1 MHNCPRID
9 AAGKRSPS
17 RSHEQDA
24 KGYCRSH
31 EPSTFSFDVLT
42 QLHPRFGAAQAMKS
56 LRVNVVLAAALLAI
70 LGAILHPLSLLLGLA
85 PFDTRPILA
94 ILADIRTVIG
104 NLLGWGLFS
113 LVAIMCVYVIR
124 GRLRKP
130 SRDSAMEKW
139 FRDVGS
145 PADSPEHED
154 RVVVAIT
161 AYNDAEAT
169 AQAVRDFKRQPS
181 VMQVL
186 VIDNNSTDRTATMAA
201 AAGAKVIREAW
212 QGYGYAC
219 IRGLSE
225 ATKIAG
231 ANVIVLVEGD
241 GTFLAEDI
249 PKFLAY
255 TKHADLVLGNRVVR
269 GLVDGDSQMD
279 YFFTWGNMAVAML
292 LRIRFWDARFLGPG
306 GLSDVGCTYR
316 AIRREALERILPD
329 LVVGG
334 SHFSP
339 HMILVGL
346 ASGLSV
352 VEIPVRF
359 RRRVGNSKGASQS
372 LVQGL
377 KVGAAMIWHIMTFTP
392 PSAAHKRG
400 VIVERDGVLIRH
412 PHRGDPLQQDF
423 EFVPGAV
430 EGLATL
436 SRHGHKVAIVGDELT
451 TAGTGSS
458 QDPARGVD
466 ALIAAQ
472 VARMGGQ
479 VDAFVLCDHGA
490 DEGCSCRYPTPRLVI
505 KAAQRLQLDP
515 TRAIT
520 VSNRRPFLDAASVL
534 GCSTI
539 LISDD
544 TQEPLADDRAA
555 DARDLAAAVRLVL
568 AGDGDTANGHET
580 ASEESEP
587 ETHQPIS

>member
-1 MHNCPRID
+1 
-9 AAGKRSPS
+9 
-17 RSHEQDA
+17 
-24 KGYCRSH
+24 
-31 EPSTFSFDVLT
+31 
-42 QLHPRFGAAQAMKS
+42 MKS

-70 LGAILHPLSLLLGLA
+70 LGAVLHPLSVLLGLA
-85 PFDTRPILA
+85 PFDTRPILGV
-94 ILADIRTVIG
+94 LADIRTVIG

-113 LVAIMCVYVIR
+113 LVAIMFVYVVR

-130 SRDSAMEKW
+130 KRDSAMEKW

-145 PADSPEHED
+145 PPDGPTHID
-154 RVVVAIT
+154 RIVVAIT

-169 AQAVRDFKRQPS
+169 AQAVRDFKRQPG
-181 VMQVL
+181 
-186 VIDNNSTDRTATMAA
+186 VIKVIVVDNNSTDQTAALA
-201 AAGAKVIREAW
+201 SAAGAKVVREAW

-225 ATKIAG
+225 GSNVPG
-231 ANVIVLVEGD
+231 ADVIVLVEGD
-241 GTFLAEDI
+241 GTFVAEDI

-255 TKHADLVLGNRVVR
+255 TSHADLVVGNRVVR

-316 AIRREALERILPD
+316 AIRREALVRILPD

-339 HMILVGL
+339 HMILVAL

-359 RRRVGNSKGASQS
+359 RHRIGQSKGASQS
-372 LVQGL
+372 LRQGL
-377 KVGAAMIWHIMTFTP
+377 KVGVAMIWHIMTFTP

-412 PHRGDPLQQDF
+412 PHNGDQPQNEV

-436 SRHGHKVAIVGDELT
+436 SRHGHKVAIVGDELVT
-451 TAGTGSS
+451 S
-458 QDPARGVD
+458 QNGVHDSARGVD

-490 DEGCSCRYPTPRLVI
+490 GEGCSCRYPTPRLVI

-520 VSNRRPFLDAASVL
+520 VSNRRPFLDAASEL
-534 GCSTI
+534 GCATI
-539 LISDD
+539 MIGDD
-544 TQEPLADDRAA
+544 ARNTLATDRRA

-568 AGDGDTANGHET
+568 AGDDEAPRSV
-580 ASEESEP
+580 A
-587 ETHQPIS
+587 